1 MLIVRLSVRNKM
13 NILYDG
19 WIFGLQAAGGINR
32 YFARIISNLPEE
44 FTPVFTANNLG
55 KIDRPSHPN
64 LSVFKCQAFRPRR
77 ISSRIEEPFFRF
89 VAGRKYDVA
98 HPTYYTLLT
107 GRELSDYRCPVVLT
121 VHDMIHELFAAQM
134 DSTGEEAAIKRRAI
148 MAATAIICVSENT
161 KYDLLNI
168 YPAVEEKVFVIHNAH
183 GIDANMSHGAETTP
197 QPPYFIYVGS
207 REVGYKNFARL
218 LHAFGDVVSRFDDAT
233 LCVVGAPFKDAEHKL
248 INELKLTGSVQNYG
262 HVSDAHLAKLYRR
275 SVALVYPSL
284 YEGFGIPPLE
294 AMACETAVIASN
306 SSSIPEVVGDAGL
319 LIEPSSVDA
328 MTDAMLLMLNDSAKR
343 ECLIEA
349 GRRRIENF
357 SWEKTARQTV
367 EVYQTVGR

>member
-1 MLIVRLSVRNKM
+1 M

-19 WIFGLQAAGGINR
+19 LIFGLQAAGGINR
-32 YFARIISNLPEE
+32 YFARIINNLPED
-44 FTPVFTANNLG
+44 FTPVLTANNLG
-55 KIDRPSHPN
+55 EVDRPSHPN
-64 LSVFKCQAFRPRR
+64 LRVFKCQTFRPRR
-77 ISSRIEEPFFRF
+77 ISSHIGKHFFRF
-89 VAGRKYDVA
+89 VSQRKYDVA

-134 DSTGEEAAIKRRAI
+134 DPTGEEAAIKRRAI

-161 KYDLLNI
+161 KHDLLNI
-168 YPAVEEKVFVIHNAH
+168 YPAVEEKVFVLHNAH
-183 GIDANMSHGAETTP
+183 GIDAGMSHGAETTP

-207 REVGYKNFARL
+207 RSAGYKNFDRL
-218 LHAFGDVVSRFDDAT
+218 LLAFKNVVARTSDVV
-233 LCVVGAPFKDAEHKL
+233 LCVVGAPFDDTEHKL

-262 HVSDAHLAKLYRR
+262 YVSDTHLAKLYRH
-275 SVALVYPSL
+275 SIALVYPSL

-306 SSSIPEVVGDAGL
+306 VSSIPEVVGDAGL
-319 LIEPSSVDA
+319 LIEPSSVDE
-328 MTDAMLLMLNDSAKR
+328 MVDAMLLMLNDSAKR
-343 ECLIEA
+343 ESLIEA
-349 GRRRIENF
+349 GRRRIEKF

-367 EVYQTVGR
+367 EVYRTLSR